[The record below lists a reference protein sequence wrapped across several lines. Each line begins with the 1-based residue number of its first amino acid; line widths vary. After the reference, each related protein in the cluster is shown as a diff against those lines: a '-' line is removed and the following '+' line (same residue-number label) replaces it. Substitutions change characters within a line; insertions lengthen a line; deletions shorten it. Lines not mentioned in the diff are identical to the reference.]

1 MLMLLLRPF
10 CCFSSFPRN
19 FRPAASCVHLLSSST
34 AAEEEHVRSAAVSLP
49 FIHAGGADNAVAQ
62 KKVLR
67 LHSILHSSISEL
79 FFWFFLFVF
88 LLKMGEG
95 CAGVSDHVSVNRVML
110 LHSPRIHYFLVS
122 HSMLLLF
129 FLLSNS
135 LFPPPNLRTLALKPR
150 VEMMMES
157 TAEYN

>member
-10 CCFSSFPRN
+10 CCFSSFPLN

-49 FIHAGGADNAVAQ
+49 FIHAGGANNAVAQ

-88 LLKMGEG
+88 STQNGRRMCWCLRPR
-95 CAGVSDHVSVNRVML
+95 VSKPGDAAA
-110 LHSPRIHYFLVS
+110 
-122 HSMLLLF
+122 
-129 FLLSNS
+129 LSENS
-135 LFPPPNLRTLALKPR
+135 LFSSLPFNAVIIFLTF
-150 VEMMMES
+150 
-157 TAEYN
+157 

>member
-1 MLMLLLRPF
+1 MVMLLLRPF
-10 CCFSSFPRN
+10 CLFFIISTKLQTGCL
-19 FRPAASCVHLLSSST
+19 VHHLLSIST
-34 AAEEEHVRSAAVSLP
+34 AAEEEHVRSAAVSQP
-49 FIHAGGADNAVAQ
+49 FIHAGGANNAVAQ

-67 LHSILHSSISEL
+67 PHSILHSSISER
-79 FFWFFLFVF
+79 FFWFVF

-95 CAGVSDHVSVNRVML
+95 CAGVSDHMSVNRVML
-110 LHSPRIHYFLVS
+110 LHSLRIHYFLVS

-135 LFPPPNLRTLALKPR
+135 LFPPPNSRTPALKPR